1 MYIRPVVKN
10 RPSVFNLLTSSLNL
24 YLLPTIKFPLILIFA
39 GYFMAMNMAASLF
52 SMMLIAVNRYILMVR
67 GRASYNKIY
76 TKLNVTLSILIVS
89 NTVM

>member
-1 MYIRPVVKN
+1 
-10 RPSVFNLLTSSLNL
+10 
-24 YLLPTIKFPLILIFA
+24 
-39 GYFMAMNMAASLF
+39 MAMNMAASLF